1 MKELVKS
8 PLNYTGGKFKELLQL
23 LELFPKDIDVFV
35 DLFGG
40 GGNVSVNVECE
51 KVIYNDS
58 MWQVSKL
65 LQAFKTRDKEDLLD
79 NIEKII
85 GSYGLSNF
93 EQSSK
98 SDLQSEFKR
107 SSKSELHSEFNKESY
122 LKLRYDYNAL
132 LYRGRFN
139 PVMLYTL
146 CCYAFNNQIRFSK
159 DGEFNMP
166 FGKRSFNPSLRK
178 RFCKFVDRLH
188 EIDIQFLSC
197 DFTDVDLELGKNGFV
212 YCDPPYLITTASY
225 NENGGWNESKEK
237 ELYEYLDNLNSRGI
251 RFGMTNMLS
260 IGDKENVMLKEWMDK
275 YRVEELDSYHGNC
288 NYQKSKKKKNSREVY
303 VCNYSDTFLHK
314 ID

>member
-8 PLNYTGGKFKELLQL
+8 PLNYTGGKFKELPQL

-85 GSYGLSNF
+85 GSYGLSKF
-93 EQSSK
+93 
-98 SDLQSEFKR
+98 DR
-107 SSKSELHSEFNKESY
+107 ESY

-146 CCYAFNNQIRFSK
+146 CCYAFNNQIRFNK

-166 FGKRSFNPSLRK
+166 FGKNRSSFNPSLRK
-178 RFCKFVDRLH
+178 KFCKFVDRLH

-237 ELYEYLDNLNSRGI
+237 ELYEYLDDLNSRGI

-260 IGDKENVMLKEWMDK
+260 MGDKENVMLKEWMDK